1 MADGD
6 DDGMLSDEQ
15 TESFLTDSESVSGI
29 SFPTASGVEV
39 GRVGKTIV
47 GSIAF
52 AFALAFNTLI
62 DAVTTAYSGLLDG
75 FHEFIAGGTRYV
87 SFPFGGGYTTET
99 DGLIDV
105 TIGAGIAAIESAWS
119 FSVDEFGIFALP
131 VGIGVVLATAYV
143 AGRGI
148 DVASGVLR

>member
-1 MADGD
+1 VADG

-15 TESFLTDSESVSGI
+15 TESFLVNSENIPGL
-29 SFPTASGVEV
+29 SFPSASGVEV
-39 GRVGKTIV
+39 GRVGKAIV
-47 GSIAF
+47 GSLAF
-52 AFALAFNTLI
+52 TVALAFNTLI
-62 DAVTTAYSGLLDG
+62 DAVSTAYSGLIDG
-75 FHEFIAGGTRYV
+75 FRGFLAGGTRYV

-105 TIGAGIAAIESAWS
+105 TIGAGIAAIEGAWS

-143 AGRGI
+143 ANKSL
-148 DVASGVLR
+148 DASSEVLR